1 MPPIRVSRTGWFPDQ
16 VRKTMKEHIA
26 AKKKKN
32 GNPNNPTINCCLS
45 YVTYLHN
52 NIFLKGD

>member
-26 AKKKKN
+26 AKKKKMATQII
-32 GNPNNPTINCCLS
+32 PQ
-45 YVTYLHN
+45 
-52 NIFLKGD
+52 